1 VVRVPQECKSPRQ
14 APNPSQ
20 HYPAGDI
27 VGPRQRDE
35 AVELDEANKWVIREA
50 IRRLGSQ
57 ARLDPVEL
65 RKQLANAVREHG
77 EESFAKLSEQG
88 RVRLLKEGRTL
99 QAQEARLRRIDEAI
113 QYGRWLIDRYQVET
127 LGELPQ
133 GEQLE
138 FTRLWANAIGG
149 ARPYEN

>member
-1 VVRVPQECKSPRQ
+1 
-14 APNPSQ
+14 
-20 HYPAGDI
+20 
-27 VGPRQRDE
+27 
-35 AVELDEANKWVIREA
+35 VELDEANKWVIR
-50 IRRLGSQ
+50 G
-57 ARLDPVEL
+57 
-65 RKQLANAVREHG
+65 
-77 EESFAKLSEQG
+77 
-88 RVRLLKEGRTL
+88 
-99 QAQEARLRRIDEAI
+99 RIDEAI

>member
-1 VVRVPQECKSPRQ
+1 M
-14 APNPSQ
+14 
-20 HYPAGDI
+20 
-27 VGPRQRDE
+27 
-35 AVELDEANKWVIREA
+35 ELDEANKWVIREA

-57 ARLDPVEL
+57 ARLDPVKL
-65 RKQLANAVREHG
+65 REQLADVVREHG
-77 EESFAKLSEQG
+77 KEIFAKLSEQG

-99 QAQEARLRRIDEAI
+99 QAQAARLRRIDEAI

-127 LGELPQ
+127 LGELPE

-138 FTRLWANAIGG
+138 FARLWANAIGG